1 MIKRKMWVAAGLAL
15 SLTTGAH
22 AADGESGEGGPKPA
36 DSADKFYG
44 ATGQRDVP
52 FSKAL
57 EKILEGSGGEGGI
70 GFSKAGPEFVAPT
83 LTDSQIKA
91 ALVGNTVRK
100 DQAVAIYFGK
110 DGKVE
115 GWKRDWSKAASMDQ
129 CPTKLGDNYEVSD
142 GQCWIATV
150 NPIVGSYTIRNNSIC
165 MPAYSGKAADG
176 NVCYYF
182 AFITKFVVI
191 ADGKKVYGGGKDLVL
206 GKELAAFL
214 PRLR

>member
-1 MIKRKMWVAAGLAL
+1 MIKRNIWVAAGLAL
-15 SLTTGAH
+15 SLTTGVYASE
-22 AADGESGEGGPKPA
+22 GEAGEGGPKPA
-36 DSADKFYG
+36 DSADKFYS

-52 FSKAL
+52 FGKAL
-57 EKILEGSGGEGGI
+57 EKIMEGSGGEGGI
-70 GFSKAGPEFVAPT
+70 GFSKSGPEFVVPA

-91 ALVGNTVRK
+91 ALVGNTFRK

-110 DGKVE
+110 DGNVE
-115 GWKRDWSKAASMDQ
+115 GWKRDWSKSPSKDQ
-129 CPTKLGDNYEVSD
+129 CPTKLGDNYEMSD
-142 GQCWIATV
+142 GDCWIATV
-150 NPIVGSYTIRNNSIC
+150 NPIVGPYTVRNNSIC
-165 MPAYSGKAADG
+165 MPAYSGKSADG

-191 ADGKKVYGGGKDLVL
+191 ADGKKVYGGGKDLVP